1 MNGIFREIFVD
12 DCLHIFCVDDF
23 EIFKVNGGG
32 NKKEEVF
39 DKIRQIKGNKLK
51 QKEIEVETLDF
62 ESQVLNV
69 TRCRFG
75 KWLQFGVQILLFIR
89 FFYWD

>member
-1 MNGIFREIFVD
+1 MFMNGIFREIFVD

-51 QKEIEVETLDF
+51 QKEIELN
-62 ESQVLNV
+62 ESALKQNKTFLSEN
-69 TRCRFG
+69 RR
-75 KWLQFGVQILLFIR
+75 LLENLVR
-89 FFYWD
+89 E